1 MGGAMKPML
10 LQDIC
15 ERIGAAYTGDPEAA
29 VTAISTDTRAL
40 PRGCL
45 FVALSGDKFDGNDY
59 VGEALK
65 QGAAWAVAERLPEGC
80 PRERVLPVKDTRAAL
95 LEIAGLYR
103 SSLDV
108 KVVAITGSVGK
119 TTTKE
124 MVACVME
131 AAFPT
136 LKTQQNLNNEI
147 GLSQTILQLTEEH
160 RVAVLELGMDGP
172 GQIAPLSRCAAPDIA
187 IVTNIGVSH
196 LQKMGSREAILEEKL
211 SIAEGLRE
219 GGVLLLNGD
228 DSLLSA
234 RRGITCRVKRYGT
247 AGLDAEVRAE
257 RIKEYSTYTTFEI
270 LYNDKR
276 FEARIPCMG
285 RHNVGN
291 ALAAFLAGTLLG
303 VPPEPAI
310 AALEGYQPAGM
321 RQRVVTHGE
330 LTVVEDCYNASPDSM
345 RAAMNTLG
353 ALDCRGKRIAV
364 LSDMLELGALEEQA
378 HLDVGTLIAG
388 LGIDRLL
395 CAGPL
400 SRRYAEGAQAGGMGN
415 ARYFP
420 DQEELWQYLKE
431 ILAPGDVVWFKAS
444 RGMHL
449 EDLIQKVYKEYPI
462 L

>member
-1 MGGAMKPML
+1 MKPLL
-10 LQDIC
+10 LQDISR
-15 ERIGAAYTGDPEAA
+15 RIGAAYTGDPEVL

-40 PRGCL
+40 PPGCL
-45 FVALSGDKFDGNDY
+45 FVALTGDKFDGNDY
-59 VGEALK
+59 VREALG
-65 QGAAWAVAERLPEGC
+65 QGAAWAVAERLPDGC
-80 PRERVLPVKDTRAAL
+80 PQDRVLLVKNTRSAL

-196 LQKMGSREAILEEKL
+196 LQKMGSREAILKEKL

-234 RRGITCRVKRYGT
+234 GRDITSRVMRYGID
-247 AGLDAEVRAE
+247 GVDAEVRAE
-257 RIKEYSTYTTFEI
+257 NVKEYSTHTTFEI
-270 LYNDKR
+270 LYNENR
-276 FEARIPCMG
+276 FDAQIPCMG

-291 ALAAFLAGTLLG
+291 ALAAFLAGIRLG
-303 VPPEPAI
+303 VQPESAI
-310 AALEGYQPAGM
+310 AALRGYEPAGM
-321 RQRVVTHGE
+321 RQRVVFHGE
-330 LTVVEDCYNASPDSM
+330 VTVVEDCYNASPDSM
-345 RAAMNTLG
+345 HAAMTTLG
-353 ALDCRGKRIAV
+353 GLDCRGRRIAV
-364 LSDMLELGALEEQA
+364 LSDMLELGALEDQA
-378 HLDVGTLIAG
+378 HRDAGALVSG
-388 LGIDRLL
+388 LGIDWLL

-400 SRRYAEGAQAGGMGN
+400 SAGYVDGARNAGMKN
-415 ARYFP
+415 AFHFP
-420 DQEELWQYLKE
+420 GQEELWQYLKG
-431 ILAPGDVVWFKAS
+431 ILTPGDVVWFKAS

-449 EDLIQKVYKEYPI
+449 EDLMQKLYKEYST